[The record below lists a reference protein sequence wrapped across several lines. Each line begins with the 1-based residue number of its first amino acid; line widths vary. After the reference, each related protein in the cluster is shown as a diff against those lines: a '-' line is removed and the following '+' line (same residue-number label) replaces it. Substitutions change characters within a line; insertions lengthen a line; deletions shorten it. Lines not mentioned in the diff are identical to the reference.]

1 MRLQVLYLWLFLF
14 CLAGCN
20 AIGRMFVP
28 EPTLADKVTHVA
40 SEVSRYG
47 DGLGML
53 SWVGGIATLTG
64 IAALVITGGRMGM
77 RAIVI
82 GVCLC
87 VLNFVVATYATWIL
101 LPVVIATGM
110 VSIAWGYVTY
120 KQVLKDKECR
130 V

>member
-1 MRLQVLYLWLFLF
+1 LFL
-14 CLAGCN
+14 
-20 AIGRMFVP
+20 P
-28 EPTLADKVTHVA
+28 EPTLADKVGHVA
-40 SEVSRYG
+40 GEVSKYG

-53 SWVGGIATLTG
+53 SWVGGIATLAG

-77 RAIVI
+77 RAIII

-87 VLNFVVATYATWIL
+87 VLNFVVATYAVWIL
-101 LPVVIATGM
+101 VPVLIATGM